1 MPMYVDTIS
10 FVQSSMKCSDN
21 PYEDIENTAF
31 SYMQEAFE
39 QSVLPGKPDFD
50 AVLNLD
56 NHLHEGIL
64 KGGDPC
70 ELSFN

>member
-1 MPMYVDTIS
+1 MVQTI
-10 FVQSSMKCSDN
+10 MKCSEN

-39 QSVLPGKPDFD
+39 QSVLPDKPDFD
-50 AVLNLD
+50 AVQNLVI
-56 NHLHEGIL
+56 HLHEGVL

-70 ELSFN
+70 E